1 MSLLERVQAIEDER
15 RGEDDGRVR
24 IGIETLRSA
33 VGEIVPLDRV
43 AAMADESPERAR
55 NEVRAACRRAAMHDP
70 WRALDPLVFR
80 GLVNGLIDTIFGFG
94 PLDALIHDE
103 AVTEI
108 MVNGTHSV

>member
-43 AAMADESPERAR
+43 AAMADESP
-55 NEVRAACRRAAMHDP
+55 
-70 WRALDPLVFR
+70 
-80 GLVNGLIDTIFGFG
+80 
-94 PLDALIHDE
+94 
-103 AVTEI
+103 
-108 MVNGTHSV
+108 S

>member
-70 WRALDPLVFR
+70 WLRAARCAHSRR
-80 GLVNGLIDTIFGFG
+80 GCNGDYGERYAQRIRG
-94 PLDALIHDE
+94 
-103 AVTEI
+103 TERAP
-108 MVNGTHSV
+108 